1 MENEISTFW
10 SVIVEIGFL
19 GWLGSAVAFIFRAID
34 DDNNLKKRQAAL
46 WGTLIPLF
54 SALSILG
61 LNKA

>member
-46 WGTLIPLF
+46 WGTLIALF
-54 SALSILG
+54 WALWIIG